1 MEISRIYKRTGP
13 ALHMSEDHAARR
25 EKIRRQKMYHAAAIM
40 AQKHFR
46 MFSARKRVAL
56 MREVRR
62 IRLEEEALLQRIR
75 DSNIWYS
82 DNEQLPVRDPE
93 VAAGWRQSKEGVKL
107 PPIKQFG
114 RNRDY
119 LSHKGWGRRGD
130 GLKREWAPAQAA
142 LLDKS
147 FSGDAHCTKV
157 YIDKLHIN
165 GYDEKRMQKF
175 QDSHKRFNL

>member
-1 MEISRIYKRTGP
+1 MEINRIYKRSGP

-46 MFSARKRVAL
+46 IFSARRKVAV
-56 MREVRR
+56 MREVKR
-62 IRLEEEALLQRIR
+62 IQEEEEALRLRILN
-75 DSNIWYS
+75 SNIWYS
-82 DNEQLPVRDPE
+82 DNEKLPVRDTA
-93 VAAGWRQSKEGVKL
+93 VAVGWTESKDGIKL

-119 LSHKGWGRRGD
+119 LSHKGWGRRAD
-130 GLKREWAPAQAA
+130 GLKRDWAPAPAA
-142 LLDKS
+142 QLDKA

-165 GYDEKRMQKF
+165 GYDEKRMLKF
-175 QDSHKRFNL
+175 QNARYNL